1 VQNVPTYKTTLIF
14 SSETG
19 QGWTESWY
27 QTGQS
32 SLSAAGAQA
41 EILMGWRSQLVGNGS
56 SVDNWTCIDVAT
68 PRLSLSRDRIL
79 PQIDSYPST
88 TDNPVSSQL
97 GLVTCIP
104 NSGRR
109 QFWCRGIPD
118 SWVVFNTV
126 TGKYDL
132 IGVFKTAFDNFAG
145 FITNGNWALKVV
157 TKTVVSALKSEVL
170 SLNPQAVTGFAEL
183 HLDPAGTLPAKVPIV
198 VGGFRY
204 PLQRL
209 NGTYLYPAGYGR
221 VGNVLTF
228 TTRFISAFESSGYI
242 AGAYVRQQQ
251 LTYQPITACGFDR
264 PGDRKVGKRIGLP
277 VGRRSAK

>member
-1 VQNVPTYKTTLIF
+1 MPTYKTTLIF

-32 SLSAAGAQA
+32 TLSAAGAQA
-41 EILMGWRSQLVGNGS
+41 EILMGWRSQLCGKGS
-56 SVDNWTCIDVAT
+56 SVDNWTVIDVAT
-68 PRLSLSRDRIL
+68 PRLSLSRDRLL
-79 PQIDSYPST
+79 PEIDSYPST

-109 QFWCRGIPD
+109 QLWCRGIPD
-118 SWVVFNTV
+118 AWVEFNTV
-126 TGKYDL
+126 TGKYVL
-132 IGVFKTAFDNFAG
+132 VGVFKTAFDSFAG

-157 TKTVVSALKSEVL
+157 TKTVASTLKSLVL
-170 SLNPQAVTGFAEL
+170 SVQPQAVTGYAEI
-183 HLDPAGTLPAKVPIV
+183 HLDPAGTLPNSVPIIIS
-198 VGGFRY
+198 GFRF

-209 NGTYLYPAGYGR
+209 NGTYLYPAGYARTGA
-221 VGNVLTF
+221 VMVMTQ
-228 TTRFISAFESSGYI
+228 RFLSAFEASSYV

-251 LTYQPITACGFDR
+251 NTYQTITACSYDR
-264 PGDRKVGKRIGLP
+264 PGDRKVGKRLGLP
-277 VGRRSAK
+277 VGRRSGR